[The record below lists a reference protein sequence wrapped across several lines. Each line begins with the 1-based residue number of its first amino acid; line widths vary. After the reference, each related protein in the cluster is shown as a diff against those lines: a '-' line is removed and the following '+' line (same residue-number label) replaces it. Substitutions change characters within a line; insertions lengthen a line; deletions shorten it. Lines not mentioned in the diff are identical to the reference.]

1 VRGKEG
7 KEEARERERE
17 RTVCKSAL
25 LFSEERSEGSQRHL
39 FSLKKL
45 FRVLIY
51 LGFRCLHTGAA
62 SAVSFPFSHR
72 NAHLQG
78 FKKEEHEELRLTA
91 VFLFRIHA
99 SLKIKLPSRTRER
112 ERERCDTYIYKIS
125 NDQICVLDKFG
136 ESVSKVRFTNS
147 SRKNTHRTPSS
158 GFNLTRDATRTG

>member
-1 VRGKEG
+1 M
-7 KEEARERERE
+7 
-17 RTVCKSAL
+17 CKSAL

-136 ESVSKVRFTNS
+136 KERIESEVY
-147 SRKNTHRTPSS
+147 
-158 GFNLTRDATRTG
+158 